1 MKKKE
6 KYNQF
11 ESERQA
17 KENLRKYP
25 NESERSLIEKTDGNF
40 NKKFS
45 DNSHNNHNYQEDS
58 LDQDSNRFT
67 RYQDCTCFRSL
78 EKS

>member
-1 MKKKE
+1 MEKKE

-25 NESERSLIEKTDGNF
+25 NESERSLIEKTDREILIKNF
-40 NKKFS
+40 LIILTIITIIRRILWTGFKQIYKVSGLYLFP
-45 DNSHNNHNYQEDS
+45 EP
-58 LDQDSNRFT
+58 
-67 RYQDCTCFRSL
+67 
-78 EKS
+78 